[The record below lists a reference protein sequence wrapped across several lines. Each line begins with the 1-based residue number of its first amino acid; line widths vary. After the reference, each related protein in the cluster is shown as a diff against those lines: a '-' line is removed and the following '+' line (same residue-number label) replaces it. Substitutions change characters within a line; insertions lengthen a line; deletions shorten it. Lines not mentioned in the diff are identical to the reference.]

1 MYIQFNKQSRIEL
14 AILLNAGKNQTQCAK
29 ILGISRTNVNLE
41 IKRGV
46 SPDGIYRGCYA
57 HKKYL
62 ERRKISK
69 QGYRKIENDK
79 TLRKYILS
87 KIRLYWSPEQISGRG
102 RKEKGL
108 IISHETIYQYIYT
121 QRKDLIKYL
130 RHEKCKYRRKRG
142 SAARI
147 NLNKAKKIRRIDTRP
162 QIVNDR
168 SRIGDWENDTVI
180 GKEKT
185 QRILTFTERKTG
197 FGIAKKL
204 DVVRA
209 EIVHN
214 VEVSVFQKIPKN
226 KRLTLTRDN
235 GSEFGDLDIDLEM
248 KTKMDVFRAREYHS
262 WERGTNENW
271 NGLLRQFFPKG
282 MFFAKLKQYEIDK
295 VVNLLNDRPR
305 KRLGYSTPREE
316 FKCNGSD

>member
-14 AILLNAGKNQTQCAK
+14 AVLLRADKNQTQCAK
-29 ILGISRTNVNLE
+29 ILGISRTNVSLE

-46 SPDGIYRGCYA
+46 SPDGIYRGSYA
-57 HKKYL
+57 HKQYL
-62 ERRKISK
+62 KRRKISK
-69 QGYRKIENDK
+69 LKYRKIENNK
-79 TLRKYILS
+79 ILRKYIVS
-87 KIRLYWSPEQISGRG
+87 KIRLYWSPEQIAGRS
-102 RKEKGL
+102 RKEEGL

-121 QRKDLIKYL
+121 QRKDLLKYL
-130 RHEKCKYRRKRG
+130 RHEKSKYRRKRG
-142 SAARI
+142 STYRI
-147 NLNKAKKIRRIDTRP
+147 NQNKAKKIRRIDTRP
-162 QIVNDR
+162 QVVNDR

-204 DVVRA
+204 DIVRA
-209 EIVHN
+209 PIVHSI
-214 VEVSVFQKIPKN
+214 EVSVFKSIPKK

-235 GSEFGDLDIDLEM
+235 GTEFGDLDLDLEK
-248 KTKMDVFRAREYHS
+248 KTNMDVFRANEYHS

-282 MFFAKLKQYEIDK
+282 MFFAKVKQYEIDK

-305 KRLGYSTPREE
+305 KRLGYSTPREK
-316 FKCNGSD
+316 FKCIGSD

>member
-14 AILLNAGKNQTQCAK
+14 AVLIRAGKNKTECSK
-29 ILGISRTNVNLE
+29 ILGISRPNIHLE
-41 IKRGV
+41 IKRGI
-46 SPDGIYRGCYA
+46 SPDGIYRGSYA

-69 QGYRKIENDK
+69 QKSRKIENDK
-79 TLRKYILS
+79 ILRRYILI
-87 KIRLYWSPEQISGRG
+87 KIKKYWSPEQIAGRI
-102 RKEKGL
+102 RKLKGI
-108 IISHETIYQYIYT
+108 IISHETIYQYIYI

-142 SAARI
+142 STDRI

-162 QIVNDR
+162 QIVNER
-168 SRIGDWENDTVI
+168 SRVGDWENDTVI

-209 EIVHN
+209 EKVHEI
-214 VEVSVFQKIPKN
+214 EVSVFKNIPQN

-235 GSEFGDLDIDLEM
+235 GSEFGDLDIDLEK
-248 KTKMDVFRAREYHS
+248 KTKMDVYRANEYHS

-282 MFFAKLKQYEIDK
+282 MFFAKVKQYEIDK

-305 KRLGYSTPREE
+305 KRLGYSTPREK
-316 FKCNGSD
+316 FKCNGSS

>member
-1 MYIQFNKQSRIEL
+1 MYIQFNKESRIEL
-14 AILLNAGKNQTQCAK
+14 AVLIRAGKNKTECSK
-29 ILGISRTNVNLE
+29 ILGISRPNIYLE
-41 IKRGV
+41 IKRGI
-46 SPDGIYRGCYA
+46 SPDGVYRGCYA

-69 QGYRKIENDK
+69 QKSRKIENDK
-79 TLRKYILS
+79 ILQKYIVS
-87 KIRLYWSPEQISGRG
+87 KLKIYWSPEQIAG
-102 RKEKGL
+102 KAKKDEKL

-130 RHEKCKYRRKRG
+130 RHEKSKYRRKRG
-142 SAARI
+142 SINRI
-147 NLNKAKKIRRIDTRP
+147 NLNKAKKIRRIETRP

-168 SRIGDWENDTVI
+168 SRVGDWENDTVI

-204 DVVRA
+204 DIVRA
-209 EIVHN
+209 EKVHEI
-214 VEVSVFQKIPKN
+214 EVSVFKKIPKN

-235 GSEFGDLDIDLEM
+235 GSEFGDLDIDLEK
-248 KTKMDVFRAREYHS
+248 KTKMDVFRARQYCS

-282 MFFAKLKQYEIDK
+282 MFFAKLKQSEIDK

-305 KRLGYSTPREE
+305 KRLGYSTPREK
-316 FKCNGSD
+316 FKCNGSS

>member
-14 AILLNAGKNQTQCAK
+14 AILLTAGKNQTQCAK

-41 IKRGV
+41 IKRGI
-46 SPDGIYRGCYA
+46 SPDGVYRGCYA

-69 QGYRKIENDK
+69 QKYRKIENNK
-79 TLRKYILS
+79 VLRKYILS
-87 KIRLYWSPEQISGRG
+87 KIRLYWSPEQIAGRG

-121 QRKDLIKYL
+121 ERKDLIKYL

-142 SAARI
+142 SIARI

-162 QIVNDR
+162 QIVNER
-168 SRIGDWENDTVI
+168 SRVGDWENDTVI

-197 FGIAKKL
+197 YGIAKKL
-204 DVVRA
+204 DIVRA
-209 EIVHN
+209 EKVHDI
-214 VEVSVFQKIPKN
+214 EVSVFKKIPKN

-235 GSEFGDLDIDLEM
+235 GTEFGDLDIDLEK
-248 KTKMDVFRAREYHS
+248 KTKIDVYRANEYHS

-305 KRLGYSTPREE
+305 KRLGYSTPKEK
-316 FKCNGSD
+316 FKCIGSD

>member
-1 MYIQFNKQSRIEL
+1 MYIQFNKQIRIEL
-14 AILLNAGKNQTQCAK
+14 AILLTAGKNQTGCAK
-29 ILGISRTNVNLE
+29 ILGMSRTAVNLE
-41 IKRGV
+41 IQRNKDEDGV
-46 SPDGIYRGCYA
+46 YRGASA
-57 HKKYL
+57 HKRYL
-62 ERRKISK
+62 ERRKTSK
-69 QGYRKIENDK
+69 EKYRKIENDK
-79 TLRKYILS
+79 VLRRYVVS
-87 KIRLYWSPEQISGRG
+87 KLKTYWSPEQIAGRA

-108 IISHETIYQYIYT
+108 IISHETIYQYIYLK
-121 QRKDLIKYL
+121 RKDLIKYL

-142 SAARI
+142 SINRI
-147 NLNKAKKIRRIDTRP
+147 NQNKAKKIRRIDTRP
-162 QIVNDR
+162 QIVDDR
-168 SRIGDWENDTVI
+168 TRVGDWENDTVI

-209 EIVHN
+209 EIVHD
-214 VEVSVFQKIPKN
+214 VEVSVFKKIPKN

-235 GSEFGDLDIDLEM
+235 GSEFGDLDIDLEN

-282 MFFAKLKQYEIDK
+282 MFFAKVKQYEIDK
-295 VVNLLNDRPR
+295 VVNLLNNRPR

-316 FKCNGSD
+316 FNC

>member
-1 MYIQFNKQSRIEL
+1 MYIQFNKQLRIEL
-14 AILLNAGKNQTQCAK
+14 AILLTAGKNQTQCAK

-69 QGYRKIENDK
+69 QKYRKIENDK

-87 KIRLYWSPEQISGRG
+87 KIKSYWSPEQIAGRG
-102 RKEKGL
+102 RKEKEL

-130 RHEKCKYRRKRG
+130 RHEKCKYRRRRG
-142 SAARI
+142 STTRI
-147 NLNKAKKIRRIDTRP
+147 NQNKAKKIRRIDTRP

-197 FGIAKKL
+197 YGIAKKL

-214 VEVSVFQKIPKN
+214 MEVSVFKKIPKN

-248 KTKMDVFRAREYHS
+248 KTRMDVFRANEYHS

-282 MFFAKLKQYEIDK
+282 MLFAKLKQYEIDK

-305 KRLGYSTPREE
+305 KRLGYSTPREK
-316 FKCNGSD
+316 FKCIGSD